1 MGLDQSLYREVQLK
15 GKMDITDKKLDE
27 VLGGEKM
34 RPSVKH
40 EVCYWRKFNA
50 LHKYFNEH
58 FNEQDNDNCV
68 DMYMGIED
76 IRNLLNK
83 LEVLRKKVKL
93 VDGWVMN
100 GGTSDRV
107 KKGTEIDLID
117 GGKKKVE
124 DLAVGDVIKVE
135 SERCPSGRAVICYT
149 VADKDDEVMY
159 SYNYQERGKVVDNY
173 ELCEDELPTEDGFF
187 FGSTDYDEYYLADID
202 SAIEQ
207 LKKVEEEHCKI
218 VDAGVAEY
226 DIDYY
231 YRAWY

>member
-1 MGLDQSLYREVQLK
+1 MGLDMSLYREVQMK
-15 GKMDITDKKLDE
+15 GKMEITDKKLDE
-27 VLGGEKM
+27 VLGGEEM

-68 DMYMGIED
+68 NMYMSIDD
-76 IRNLLNK
+76 IKELLSLVK
-83 LEVLRKKVKL
+83 KIRKSIRL
-93 VDGWVMN
+93 VDGWVVN
-100 GGTSDRV
+100 GGTSDRA
-107 KKGTEIDLID
+107 KKGTEVDLFD

-135 SERCPSGRAVICYT
+135 SPSGRAVICYT
-149 VADKDDEVMY
+149 KSDKEDEVLY
-159 SYNYQERGKVVDNY
+159 SYNFQERGKIIDNY
-173 ELCEDELPTEDGFF
+173 KLCEEELPTESGFF
-187 FGSTDYDEYYLADID
+187 FGGTDYDEYYVEQLD
-202 SAIEQ
+202 STIEQ
-207 LKKVEEEHCKI
+207 LEKVINEHEKLI
-218 VDAGVAEY
+218 NAGVEGF

>member
-1 MGLDQSLYREVQLK
+1 MGLDMSLYREVQMK
-15 GKMDITDKKLDE
+15 GKMEITDKKLDE

-76 IRNLLNK
+76 IKELLE
-83 LEVLRKKVKL
+83 L
-93 VDGWVMN
+93 
-100 GGTSDRV
+100 V
-107 KKGTEIDLID
+107 KKIRGAVKMD
-117 GGKKKVE
+117 G
-124 DLAVGDVIKVE
+124 DNIAN
-135 SERCPSGRAVICYT
+135 P
-149 VADKDDEVMY
+149 EV
-159 SYNYQERGKVVDNY
+159 
-173 ELCEDELPTEDGFF
+173 CEELPTEEGFF
-187 FGSTDYDEYYLADID
+187 FGSTDYDKYYV
-202 SAIEQ
+202 EQ
-207 LKKVEEEHCKI
+207 LDSTIKQLSKVIDEHEKLI
-218 VDAGVAEY
+218 KAGVAEY